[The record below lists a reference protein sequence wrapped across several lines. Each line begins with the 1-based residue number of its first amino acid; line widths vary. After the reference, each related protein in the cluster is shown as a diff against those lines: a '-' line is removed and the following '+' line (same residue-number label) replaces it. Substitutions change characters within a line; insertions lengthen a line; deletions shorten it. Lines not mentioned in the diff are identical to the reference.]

1 MTATLTA
8 APTRAD
14 ILAALRAFIC
24 QRPGLE
30 PGNYFSDWRDIEG
43 RRAYRQESRE
53 ITADRADALALLD
66 AVAWRQSLTA
76 EDMLAQLSHG
86 RLTWN
91 AERGELDYC
100 TGQYFCTEYRPA
112 AARALASMLWAYW
125 RECAKEGHERGT
137 ADDIRAEARRTF
149 RSRRVLRFFN

>member
-1 MTATLTA
+1 MKATLTA
-8 APTRAD
+8 TPTRAD
-14 ILAALRAFIC
+14 ILDALRAFIR

-30 PGNYFSDWRDIEG
+30 PGNYGSYADFRTEADR
-43 RRAYRQESRE
+43 
-53 ITADRADALALLD
+53 ITRDRADALALLD
-66 AVAWRQSLTA
+66 AVAWRESLTA

-91 AERGELDYC
+91 FERGALDYC
-100 TGQYFCTEYRPA
+100 TGQYFCVEYRPA
-112 AARALASMLWAYW
+112 VARALASMLWAYW

-137 ADDIRAEARRTF
+137 ADDIRAEARRSF